1 MPQETKQKFEAPSS
15 SSPAVR
21 QGAIVSAADANELRH
36 ALDDAFDYRGDVTI
50 TTKAGARIE
59 GYLFDRRSGATLEQ
73 SSVRLIPASSTSTS
87 GEEKITVR
95 YSEISSL
102 EFSGR
107 DTAAGKTWENWVKRY
122 AEKKLK
128 GEAANLE
135 AEKLD

>member
-1 MPQETKQKFEAPSS
+1 MPQETKQKFEVPSS
-15 SSPAVR
+15 ASPAVR
-21 QGAIVSAADANELRH
+21 QGAIVSAADATELRH

-73 SSVRLIPASSTSTS
+73 SCVRLIPASSTSPS
-87 GEEKITVR
+87 GEEKVTVR

-128 GEAANLE
+128 GEAANIE